1 MKQET
6 LKKQWQKPK
15 MEVITLDEL
24 NKVVVSGACSSYGQ
38 ACDLVRLGRLT
49 V

>member
-24 NKVVVSGACSSYGQ
+24 NKVVVSGACSTYGV
-38 ACDLVRLGRLT
+38 ACDLIRIGRMAL
-49 V
+49 

>member
-1 MKQET
+1 MKQS
-6 LKKQWQKPK
+6 LKKQWQRPV

-24 NKVVVSGACSSYGQ
+24 NKIVVSGACSTYKWQG
-38 ACDLVRLGRLT
+38 CEVIRITR

>member
-6 LKKQWQKPK
+6 LKKQWQKPT

-24 NKVVVSGACSSYGQ
+24 NKVVVSGACSTFGS
-38 ACDLVRLGRLT
+38 ACDVVRIGRFA
-49 V
+49 